1 MSKDFECLL
10 SVSGTNDVKAVG
22 FQFLRKQ
29 TTNFAFI
36 VNNKN
41 QRQTAGRHGCCDLDI
56 GSNKFG
62 WHAQGQ
68 SERKSR
74 TEFRVAE
81 MNRDGAAMRMN
92 NTAYDR
98 QSETAAAVASAGGHV
113 GLIKLVKDVLG
124 FARRDAD
131 TLIGNIDDDLLPVDS
146 GADVNE
152 SNLLGRLFIA
162 SCVVEQIDEDLRQSI
177 RIHTE
182 ELGIH
187 VDMS

>member
-1 MSKDFECLL
+1 MVVVIWILL
-10 SVSGTNDVKAVG
+10 
-22 FQFLRKQ
+22 FQF
-29 TTNFAFI
+29 
-36 VNNKN
+36 
-41 QRQTAGRHGCCDLDI
+41 
-56 GSNKFG
+56 GSNEFG

-81 MNRDGAAMRMN
+81 MNRDGAAVRMN
-92 NTAYDR
+92 NTAYDS
-98 QSETAAAVASAGGHV
+98 QTETAAAVASAGGHV
-113 GLIKLVKDVLG
+113 GLIKLIKDVLG
-124 FARRDAD
+124 FARRNAD
-131 TLIGNIDDDLLPVDS
+131 TLIGNIDDDLLSVDS